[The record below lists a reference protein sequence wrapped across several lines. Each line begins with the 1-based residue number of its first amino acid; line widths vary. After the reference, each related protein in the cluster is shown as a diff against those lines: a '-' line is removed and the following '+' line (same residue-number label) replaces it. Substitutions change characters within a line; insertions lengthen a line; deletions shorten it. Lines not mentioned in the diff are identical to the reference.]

1 MTMNQP
7 SAPTP
12 DAGQS
17 AAAKS
22 KKQKPRASALRWAYR
37 AALAL
42 ATVAALV
49 VTLVPLMIQRSGHQ
63 LVLITSGSMTPL
75 YPVGG
80 TIVIDPTVNRD
91 DLRAGQIITFKSPNG
106 TTITHRIVKRVQNDT
121 LEGVWF
127 QTKGDANNAPDAD
140 LTPAAGVVGLS
151 LGELPW
157 WQDLAVQG
165 QTPKG
170 RLLVFGSLF
179 LLVAIGE
186 GRELV
191 RALRRRGDHDSPPG
205 ATA

>member
-1 MTMNQP
+1 MTMNSP

-12 DAGQS
+12 DASPS
-17 AAAKS
+17 AVAKS
-22 KKQKPRASALRWAYR
+22 PKRKASVWRWAYR

-80 TIVIDPTVNRD
+80 TIVIDPTFNRD
-91 DLRAGQIITFKSPNG
+91 DLRAGQIITFKSQAG
-106 TTITHRIVKRVQNDT
+106 TTITHRIVKRVESDT

-127 QTKGDANNAPDAD
+127 QTKGDANNAPDPD
-140 LTPAAGVVGLS
+140 LAPAAGVVGLS
-151 LGELPW
+151 LGVLPW

-170 RLLVFGSLF
+170 RLVVFGSLF
-179 LLVAIGE
+179 LLVALGE

-191 RALRRRGDHDSPPG
+191 RAVRRRSDDDSTPG